1 MEDIIQEA
9 LSKGVEMCVSG
20 EFDLASKSYESVLK
34 QGIFEPWNDSDSASG
49 NPCLRAVIINKSC
62 QKL

>member
-49 NPCLRAVIINKSC
+49 NPVCV
-62 QKL
+62 Q